1 MPEPILRLENVSRTF
16 RDGDNV
22 VHALI
27 DIDLEVRTGELVAI
41 MGPSGSGKST
51 LLLIAGG
58 LETAE
63 TGTVTVEGRPIN
75 GAGAAERAA
84 IRRRGVGYVF
94 QELNLIPTLT
104 ALENVSLPLELDG
117 TRGDAMSIARQS
129 LADVD
134 LLEEAQRFP
143 DQLSGGQRQRVA
155 IARALAGP
163 RRLLLADE
171 PTGALDTR
179 TGEDVLKVIRGR
191 VDAGAAGV
199 LVTHDSRHAAWAD
212 RIVFLRDGRVVDTSE
227 GTGP

>member
-1 MPEPILRLENVSRTF
+1 MPETILRLENVSRTF
-16 RDGDNV
+16 RDGDKEVN
-22 VHALI
+22 ALV

-63 TGTVTVEGRPIN
+63 AGTVTVEGQAIS
-75 GAGAAERAA
+75 GAGAADRAA

-117 TRGDAMSIARQS
+117 SRDATSIARQS
-129 LADVD
+129 LADVN
-134 LLEEAQRFP
+134 LLDEAERFP

-227 GTGP
+227 GASA

>member
-58 LETAE
+58 LETADA
-63 TGTVTVEGRPIN
+63 GTVIVEGQPIN
-75 GAGAAERAA
+75 GAGAADRAA

-117 TRGDAMSIARQS
+117 SRDATSIARQS

-134 LLEEAQRFP
+134 LLDEAQRFP

-212 RIVFLRDGRVVDTSE
+212 RIVFLRDGRTVDTSD
-227 GTGP
+227 GTTP